1 MLFHE
6 MTNLKLDLDMG
17 MFIQSYTWLKGRINL
32 RIYDITKIKEND
44 LKTP

>member
-17 MFIQSYTWLKGRINL
+17 MFVSSYTWLKGRLNL
-32 RIYDITKIKEND
+32 RDYDVEKIKVD
-44 LKTP
+44 D